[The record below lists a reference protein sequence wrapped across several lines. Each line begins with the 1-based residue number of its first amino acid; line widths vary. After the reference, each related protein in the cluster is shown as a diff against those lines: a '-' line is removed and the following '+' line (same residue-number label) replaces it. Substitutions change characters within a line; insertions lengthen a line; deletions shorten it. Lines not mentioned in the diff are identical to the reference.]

1 MRTLIVDDERLA
13 RNEMRRLLAA
23 HPGLVIVGEAANPH
37 EARAAIET
45 LAPDLVFLDVQMPG
59 GSGFDILASLDTA
72 PAVIFTTAF
81 DGYALR
87 AFDVSALDYLL
98 KPIEP
103 ARLAHALRK
112 LGTRVETPAA
122 VTEQEQAQTQNKAQD
137 KAEDKAQPGHERG
150 AADGKVFIKDGE
162 RCWFVALEQIMLFES
177 EGNYTRVYFDGNR
190 PLLLRSLNQ
199 LEARLDPERFLRTSR
214 RQIVNLDFVQGIA
227 PGPGAGMVLTL
238 TGDLKVAMS
247 RRRAAQFR
255 QLNGL

>member
-1 MRTLIVDDERLA
+1 MRALIVDDERLA
-13 RNEMRRLLAA
+13 RMELRRLLAA
-23 HPGLVIVGEAANPH
+23 HPALTIVGEAANAA
-37 EARAAIET
+37 EAHAAIAA

-59 GSGFDILASLDTA
+59 GSGFDLLASLDAA

-81 DGYALR
+81 DHYALR

-112 LGTRVETPAA
+112 LAPPSDTPP
-122 VTEQEQAQTQNKAQD
+122 VPD
-137 KAEDKAQPGHERG
+137 KAMAV
-150 AADGKVFIKDGE
+150 DGKVFIKDGD
-162 RCWFVALEQIMLFES
+162 RCWFVALEQISLFES
-177 EGNYTRVYFDGNR
+177 EGNYTRVYFDANR
-190 PLLLRSLNQ
+190 PLMLRSLNQ
-199 LEARLDPERFLRTSR
+199 LEARLDPARFLRVSR
-214 RQIVNLDFVQGIA
+214 RQIINLDFVVGIA

-238 TGDLKVAMS
+238 KGDIKVPMS

>member
-1 MRTLIVDDERLA
+1 MRALIVDDERLA
-13 RNEMRRLLAA
+13 RTELRRLLAA
-23 HPGLVIVGEAANPH
+23 HPALTIVGEAANAL
-37 EARAAIET
+37 EAHAAIAA
-45 LAPDLVFLDVQMPG
+45 LAPDLVLLDVQMPG
-59 GSGFDILASLDTA
+59 GSGFDLLASLDAA

-81 DGYALR
+81 DQYALR

-112 LGTRVETPAA
+112 LEPKPAA
-122 VTEQEQAQTQNKAQD
+122 PPAPAPDKD
-137 KAEDKAQPGHERG
+137 KAMAV
-150 AADGKVFIKDGE
+150 DGKVFIKDGE

-177 EGNYTRVYFDGNR
+177 EGNYTRVYFDANR
-190 PLLLRSLNQ
+190 PLMLRSLNQ
-199 LEARLDPERFLRTSR
+199 LEARLDPARFLRVSR
-214 RQIVNLDFVQGIA
+214 RQIINLDFVASVA

-238 TGDLKVAMS
+238 KGDIKVPMS

>member
-1 MRTLIVDDERLA
+1 MRALIVDDERLA
-13 RNEMRRLLAA
+13 RNELRRLLGA
-23 HPGLVIVGEAANPH
+23 HPALEIVGEAANPI
-37 EARAAIET
+37 EARAAIAA

-59 GSGFDILASLDTA
+59 GNGFDLLASLDAA

-81 DGYALR
+81 DQYALR

-112 LGTRVETPAA
+112 FDARLQVPAA
-122 VTEQEQAQTQNKAQD
+122 AVVPVPAAQA
-137 KAEDKAQPGHERG
+137 P

-177 EGNYTRVYFDGNR
+177 EGNYTRVYFEANR

-199 LEARLDPERFLRTSR
+199 LEARLDPERFLRVSR
-214 RQIVNLDFVQGIA
+214 RQIVNLDFVTGIA
-227 PGPGAGMVLTL
+227 PGPGSGMVLTL
-238 TGDLKVAMS
+238 KGDVKVPMS
-247 RRRAAQFR
+247 RRRAAEFR

>member
-1 MRTLIVDDERLA
+1 MRALIVDDERLA
-13 RNEMRRLLAA
+13 RKELRRLLGA
-23 HPGLVIVGEAANPH
+23 HPALEIVGEAANPI
-37 EARAAIET
+37 EARAAIGA

-59 GSGFDILASLDTA
+59 GSGFDLLASLDAT

-81 DGYALR
+81 DQYALR

-112 LGTRVETPAA
+112 FDARLQPVPAA
-122 VTEQEQAQTQNKAQD
+122 QA
-137 KAEDKAQPGHERG
+137 P

-177 EGNYTRVYFDGNR
+177 EGNYTRVYFEANR
-190 PLLLRSLNQ
+190 PLLLRTLNQ
-199 LEARLDPERFLRTSR
+199 LEARLDPERFLRVSR
-214 RQIVNLDFVQGIA
+214 RQIVNLDFVTGIA
-227 PGPGAGMVLTL
+227 PGPGSGMVLTL
-238 TGDLKVAMS
+238 KGDVKVPMS
-247 RRRAAQFR
+247 RRRAAEFR

>member
-1 MRTLIVDDERLA
+1 MRALIVDDERLA
-13 RNEMRRLLAA
+13 RNELRRLLAA
-23 HPGLVIVGEAANPH
+23 HPALEIVGEVANPI
-37 EARAAIET
+37 EARAAIEA

-59 GSGFDILASLDTA
+59 GSGFDLLASLDA
-72 PAVIFTTAF
+72 VPAVIFTTAF
-81 DGYALR
+81 DQYALR

-112 LGTRVETPAA
+112 FEALVALPAPVPA
-122 VTEQEQAQTQNKAQD
+122 PQQA
-137 KAEDKAQPGHERG
+137 P

-177 EGNYTRVYFDGNR
+177 EGNYTRVYFEANR

-199 LEARLDPERFLRTSR
+199 LEARLDPERFLRVSR
-214 RQIVNLDFVQGIA
+214 RQIVNLDFVTGIA
-227 PGPGAGMVLTL
+227 PGPGSGMVLTL
-238 TGDLKVAMS
+238 KGEIKVPMS
-247 RRRAAQFR
+247 RRRAAEFR

>member
-1 MRTLIVDDERLA
+1 MRALIVDDERLA
-13 RNEMRRLLAA
+13 RNELRRLLGA
-23 HPGLVIVGEAANPH
+23 HPAVEIVGEAANPI
-37 EARAAIET
+37 EARAAIEA

-59 GSGFDILASLDTA
+59 GSGFDLLASLDAA

-81 DGYALR
+81 DQYALR

-112 LGTRVETPAA
+112 FEARPPVSSPPPALSPAA
-122 VTEQEQAQTQNKAQD
+122 A
-137 KAEDKAQPGHERG
+137 P

-177 EGNYTRVYFDGNR
+177 EGNYTRVYFDANR

-199 LEARLDPERFLRTSR
+199 LEARLDPERFLRVSR
-214 RQIVNLDFVQGIA
+214 RQIVNLDFVTGIA
-227 PGPGAGMVLTL
+227 PGPGSGMVLTL
-238 TGDLKVAMS
+238 KGEIKVPMS
-247 RRRAAQFR
+247 RRRAAEFR

>member
-1 MRTLIVDDERLA
+1 MRALIVDDERLA
-13 RNEMRRLLAA
+13 RNELRRLLAA
-23 HPGLVIVGEAANPH
+23 HPALEVVGEAANPI
-37 EARAAIET
+37 EARAAIAA

-59 GSGFDILASLDTA
+59 GSGFDLLASLDAA

-81 DGYALR
+81 DQYALR

-112 LGTRVETPAA
+112 FEARLPLPSAA
-122 VTEQEQAQTQNKAQD
+122 PPPQQA
-137 KAEDKAQPGHERG
+137 P

-177 EGNYTRVYFDGNR
+177 EGNYTRVYFDANR

-199 LEARLDPERFLRTSR
+199 LEARLDPERFLRVSR
-214 RQIVNLDFVQGIA
+214 RQIVNLDFVTGIA
-227 PGPGAGMVLTL
+227 PGPGSGMVLTL
-238 TGDLKVAMS
+238 KGEIKVPMS
-247 RRRAAQFR
+247 RRRAAEFR

>member
-1 MRTLIVDDERLA
+1 MRALIVDDERLA
-13 RNEMRRLLAA
+13 RAELRRLLAA
-23 HPGLVIVGEAANPH
+23 HPSVQVVGEAANAI
-37 EARAAIET
+37 EARAAIQE

-59 GSGFDILASLDTA
+59 GSGFDLLASLETA

-81 DGYALR
+81 DQYALR
-87 AFDVSALDYLL
+87 AFDVSAIDYLL

-112 LGTRVETPAA
+112 LQPGTASTPAP
-122 VTEQEQAQTQNKAQD
+122 ERPQAP
-137 KAEDKAQPGHERG
+137 E
-150 AADGKVFIKDGE
+150 GKVFIKDGE

-177 EGNYTRVYFDGNR
+177 EGNYTRVYFDDNR

-199 LEARLDPERFLRTSR
+199 LEARLDPERFLRASR
-214 RQIVNLDFVQGIA
+214 RQIVNLDFVGNIA
-227 PGPGAGMVLTL
+227 PGPAGAMVLTL
-238 TGDLKVAMS
+238 KGGLRVPMS

>member
-23 HPGLVIVGEAANPH
+23 HPGLVIVGEAANPR

-112 LGTRVETPAA
+112 LGTRLETPVA
-122 VTEQEQAQTQNKAQD
+122 VTEQEQAQTQNRAQD
-137 KAEDKAQPGHERG
+137 KAEDKAQPVHERG